1 MKEIGIVTLLSVLAV
16 AAAPHGRSDKVTVF
30 VTSKSA
36 QSFDACLAA
45 AHVGAPSGFILTDR
59 GSQREI
65 QLKNIAMDG
74 PEARGV
80 KQCL

>member
-1 MKEIGIVTLLSVLAV
+1 
-16 AAAPHGRSDKVTVF
+16 
-30 VTSKSA
+30 
-36 QSFDACLAA
+36 
-45 AHVGAPSGFILTDR
+45 VGAPSDFILTDR